1 VPAEAVINYIELH
14 LGDYDKATAHLS
26 ACEDGIYGRLLRRYY
41 DTEAPLVADVKA
53 LQRFVRARSREE
65 QQAVETVLGEF
76 FESTAEGWR
85 HKRCDEEIAKYRAKS
100 QKARESVSK
109 RWAKRDAEA
118 VPAQSERTTDAIPDE
133 YERITNDIHRAP
145 VPRHQTPD
153 TNLVAE
159 LQVAGPAPSAAPKP
173 APPFDGSNAET
184 LNGKHVVALAAGW
197 ELPEAWGVDAEAL
210 GWKPTEVL
218 KESEK
223 FRQYWVAGRGA
234 GTRRSVKGWRQSW
247 STWLEKAAR
256 DHR

>member
-1 VPAEAVINYIELH
+1 MNYIELH

-41 DTEAPLVADVKA
+41 DTEAPLIADVKA

-76 FESTAEGWR
+76 FEPTAEGWR

-118 VPAQSERTTDAIPDE
+118 VPMQSDRTTDAIPSA
-133 YERITNDIHRAP
+133 YERITDDIHRAP

-153 TNLVAE
+153 TTPVPKVRREGAKGSRLPPDWTPEEPHMAFAEGLGLRNGKAAAE
-159 LQVAGPAPSAAPKP
+159 LAKFRDYWSAQPGQKGVKTDWPATWRNWVRRAVETTGKP
-173 APPFDGSNAET
+173 AGLSGDVFE
-184 LNGKHVVALAAGW
+184 
-197 ELPEAWGVDAEAL
+197 
-210 GWKPTEVL
+210 
-218 KESEK
+218 
-223 FRQYWVAGRGA
+223 GA
-234 GTRRSVKGWRQSW
+234 
-247 STWLEKAAR
+247 
-256 DHR
+256 H